1 MTAVGGFS
9 LQDELAF
16 EATAV
21 FTEEASWRL
30 ASRNPLARLTDWVL
44 MDDKDRTAIPFL
56 IRGTFAQPK
65 FSLDA
70 KRLMERNVPRPAE
83 SVRDILERLRKKIQ
97 PPE

>member
-1 MTAVGGFS
+1 
-9 LQDELAF
+9 
-16 EATAV
+16 
-21 FTEEASWRL
+21 
-30 ASRNPLARLTDWVL
+30 